1 MPNDLVTLKALASE
15 MNDLLTQGKIDKIG
29 MPSETEVL
37 LVVRARGTNRALY
50 FSARNDAPRVHFTQ
64 VRFPNTP
71 TPPNFCMLLRKHV
84 LGGTIESVK
93 VLNEDRLFEFTIVAR
108 NELNDATTFR
118 LIIEI
123 MGGASNII
131 LLKDDYT
138 IIDAVKRVMNLESR
152 VVFPGTKYTYPAR
165 SKALLNEV
173 DKVREALKNG
183 DVKEV
188 YSKVNGLSKESAL
201 ELIEIAKVEGVE
213 KACERFDN
221 LYASADFSPVA
232 QYDESGKCVGFF
244 AYPYLSRNS
253 KGEYKKTDTLSGAID
268 AFYKE
273 TGEQTKKTRDTLK
286 LNQKLK
292 ALVTKTERR
301 IRENNLTLSNSEQKE
316 RYLQLGEI
324 LKCNLYRVERGM
336 SIIKCDDFYNTG
348 VVEIALEPTI
358 SPQKNVERYF
368 KRYNKAKGAE
378 AYAKEEL
385 KRLLELE
392 EYLKTI
398 KVAIQNSS
406 TEQEYAEIN
415 LELDALKKTPRVSEK
430 EHHKK
435 NPKKPKKTPPL
446 SFELEGYKVYVGK
459 NNMQNDEV
467 TFTIGESSDTWLHV
481 KTYHGAHGIIKNK
494 GKPLPPRVLER
505 VAEVVAYY
513 SEARDG
519 TKVEVDYT
527 ERKYVKKLGKI
538 GLVNYVNYKTIVV
551 KPKDWTTH

>member
-29 MPSETEVL
+29 MPSADEVL
-37 LVVRARGTNRALY
+37 FVVRARGVNRALY
-50 FSARNDAPRVHFTQ
+50 LSARSDSPRVHFTS

-71 TPPNFCMLLRKHV
+71 TPPNFCMLLRKHIM
-84 LGGTIESVK
+84 GGTIESVK
-93 VLNEDRLFEFTIVAR
+93 TLNEDRLFEFTIVAR

-131 LLKDDYT
+131 LLKEDYT

-152 VVFPGTKYTYPAR
+152 VVFPNAKYTYPNK
-165 SKALLNEV
+165 SKALLTEV
-173 DKVREALKNG
+173 EKVGEAVSSG
-183 DVKEV
+183 DAKEV

-201 ELIEIAKVEGVE
+201 ELIETSKIEGVSL
-213 KACERFDN
+213 ACNRLDN
-221 LYASADFSPVA
+221 LYSHPEFCPVA
-232 QYDESGKCVGFF
+232 QYDEKGKCIGFF
-244 AYPYLSRNS
+244 AYPYISRND
-253 KGEYKKTDTLSGAID
+253 KGRYEKTDTLSGAID
-268 AFYKE
+268 AFFKE

-292 ALVTKTERR
+292 ALFTKTERR
-301 IRENNLTLSNSEQKE
+301 IKDNERTLESSGEKE
-316 RYLQLGEI
+316 RYRELGEI

-336 SIIKCDDFYNTG
+336 SIINCDDFYNTG

-385 KRLLELE
+385 KRLFELR

-415 LELDALKKTPRVSEK
+415 LELDALKKSPRQNEK

-446 SFELEGYKVYVGK
+446 SFEIEGYKVYVGK
-459 NNMQNDEV
+459 NNIQNDEV
-467 TFTIGESSDTWLHV
+467 TFTLGEGSDTWLHV

-494 GKPLPPRVLER
+494 GKKVPDKVLER

-513 SEARDG
+513 SEARESS
-519 TKVEVDYT
+519 KVEIDYT
-527 ERKYVKKLGKI
+527 ERKNVKKLGKI
-538 GLVNYVNYKTIVV
+538 GLVNYVNYRTIVV
-551 KPKDWTTH
+551 APKDWQK